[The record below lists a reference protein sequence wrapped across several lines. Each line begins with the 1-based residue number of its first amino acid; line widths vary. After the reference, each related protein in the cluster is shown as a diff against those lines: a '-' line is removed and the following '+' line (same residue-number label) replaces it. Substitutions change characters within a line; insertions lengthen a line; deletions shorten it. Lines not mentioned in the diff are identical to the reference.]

1 MQKYK
6 ITYLFP
12 LFLFLGC
19 TTTNYVKTT
28 ETFDL
33 KSSVD
38 VYYQAYDHKWKTDPS
53 INPIFNT
60 KEEAHEYAT
69 TYNEGNSHS
78 YVVRLINY
86 RYEVRNANP
95 DLNELIYTSN
105 DINDA
110 ISFLD
115 DYESEFDFL
124 KLYDLK
130 TGQIL
135 N

>member
-1 MQKYK
+1 MNKFL
-6 ITYLFP
+6 ILLLLFT
-12 LFLFLGC
+12 GC

-28 ETFDL
+28 ETFNL

-38 VYYQAYDHKWKTDPS
+38 VYYQAYDHKWKTDPG
-53 INPIFNT
+53 INPIFDT
-60 KEEAHEYAT
+60 KEEAYEYAT
-69 TYNEGNSHS
+69 LYNVGTSHS

-115 DYESEFDFL
+115 DYKSEFDFL

-130 TGQIL
+130 TGQTL

>member
-1 MQKYK
+1 MNKFL
-6 ITYLFP
+6 ILLLLFT
-12 LFLFLGC
+12 GC

-28 ETFDL
+28 ETFNL

-38 VYYQAYDHKWKTDPS
+38 VYYQAYDHKWKTDPG
-53 INPIFNT
+53 INPIFDT
-60 KEEAHEYAT
+60 KEEAYEYAT
-69 TYNEGNSHS
+69 LYNVGNSHS

-115 DYESEFDFL
+115 DYKSEFDFL

-130 TGQIL
+130 TGQTL